1 MKKGKF
7 ESSGRRGFSGKAV
20 ALLLALVLVVG
31 GVIGG
36 TLAWLTAQTASV
48 QNTFTT
54 SDIDITLTETT
65 GTSYK
70 MVPGNT
76 ITKDPKVT
84 VVANSEKCYL
94 YVKLEKSTNFDSF
107 MTYTMADGW
116 TQLKDGSNNDV
127 AGVYYRVVDASAT
140 NQVFDVLKD
149 NQVSV
154 KDTVT
159 KADMNGL
166 TSATYPT
173 LTVTAYASQYMKDN
187 TTSFTA
193 LEAWNKVNPV
203 TP

>member
-36 TLAWLTAQTASV
+36 TLAWLTATTTPV

-65 GTSYK
+65 GTTYK

-76 ITKDPKVT
+76 IAKDPKVT

-107 MTYTMADGW
+107 MTYEMASGW
-116 TQLKDGSNNDV
+116 TALTGVDGVFYREVNASNTDQEF
-127 AGVYYRVVDASAT
+127 G
-140 NQVFDVLKD
+140 VLKD
-149 NQVSV
+149 DKVTV
-154 KDTVT
+154 LDTVT
-159 KADMNGL
+159 KGMMDAIEAG
-166 TSATYPT
+166 TAPAPT
-173 LTVTAYASQYMKDN
+173 LTVTAYASQYMKNN
-187 TTSFTA
+187 TESFTA
-193 LEAWNKVNPV
+193 AEAWANINPV